1 MTLNATTFFDGGTTI
16 SSSDMRSKYNE
27 EPLNC
32 ALDVIIQI
40 EPVEYNQTHDLTEN
54 TQKTRRSP
62 TNAVS

>member
-1 MTLNATTFFDGGTTI
+1 
-16 SSSDMRSKYNE
+16 MRSKYNE

-54 TQKTRRSP
+54 IQKTRRSP